1 MAAEGAMK
9 NVIHGL
15 MLVLL
20 AALLQQCAPVQ
31 GCALIAQKSEGP
43 CRVGLPLG
51 WYGDDAWRDQ

>member
-1 MAAEGAMK
+1 MK
-9 NVIHGL
+9 LVVRAV

-20 AALLQQCAPVQ
+20 AALLQRCAPVE